1 MAGIEIII
9 LVTNSRDA
17 ASGALRELKR
27 LNREGWIDL
36 TAYALV
42 DGDEEG
48 EPRVREI
55 SDRAETVGGTAAKAL
70 TSALIGCLRPT
81 YDPAEAWPDGAA
93 GAIRV
98 GLQHDDS
105 ALLVMV
111 EDRFAER
118 VAEELE
124 TRGLTVRRQV
134 RGDQCEVALRASI
147 EGIKSKLAWLEELL
161 DHESDKAAWTAG
173 EGKECL
179 ESAIRAGRMELRTER
194 ERLQTRLLA
203 LRAELE
209 ERLLEIAWCE
219 KGARA
224 AIASGRGIVEVERD
238 IADVNEDLALCV
250 LDHLDALATYES
262 ELRERAARAAS
273 GDAADALEDQLREL
287 EVQMRKYRADLTAT
301 LASSGSLARDSA
313 ERSRAISR
321 PDSAG
326 MESKL
331 QTHGRKLEQRHARLK
346 ADIQQLQRED
356 SRTWHDLAAGFHQA
370 WRSLRETSDGL
381 HECQ

>member
-1 MAGIEIII
+1 MACIEIIV

-36 TAYALV
+36 TCYTLV

-48 EPRVREI
+48 GPRVREI
-55 SDRAETVGGTAAKAL
+55 SDRAETIGGTAAKAL
-70 TSALIGCLRPT
+70 TAALIGCLRPM
-81 YDPAEAWPDGAA
+81 YDSAEAWPDGGA
-93 GAIRV
+93 GAVRV
-98 GLQHDDS
+98 GLQHGDS

-111 EDRFAER
+111 ENRFAER
-118 VAEELE
+118 VAEEFE
-124 TRGLTVRRQV
+124 MRGLTVRRPM

-147 EGIKSKLAWLEELL
+147 EGIKSKIAWLEELL

-173 EGKECL
+173 EGKDRL
-179 ESAIRAGRMELRTER
+179 ESAIRAGRMELRAER
-194 ERLQTRLLA
+194 ERLQARLLI
-203 LRAELE
+203 LRTELE
-209 ERLLEIAWCE
+209 ARLLEITRCE

-224 AIASGRGIVEVERD
+224 AIASGRGVVEVERD

-250 LDHLDALATYES
+250 LDHLDTLAIYES
-262 ELRERAARAAS
+262 ELHEKAARAS
-273 GDAADALEDQLREL
+273 VDAAAAFEDQLREV

-301 LASSGSLARDSA
+301 LASSGSLSRHSA
-313 ERSRAISR
+313 ERSRAVSR
-321 PDSAG
+321 TDSPG

-331 QTHGRKLEQRHARLK
+331 QTHGRKMEQRHARLK

-356 SRTWHDLAAGFHQA
+356 SRNWHDLAAGFHQS
-370 WRSLRETSDGL
+370 WQSLRETSEGL

>member
-1 MAGIEIII
+1 
-9 LVTNSRDA
+9 
-17 ASGALRELKR
+17 LKR

-42 DGDEEG
+42 DEDAEDR
-48 EPRVREI
+48 PRVREI
-55 SDRAETVGGTAAKAL
+55 SDRAETIGGAAAKAL
-70 TSALIGCLRPT
+70 TGALIGCLRPM
-81 YDPAEAWPDGAA
+81 YDSAEAWPDGAA

-98 GLQHDDS
+98 GLQRGDS

-118 VAEELE
+118 VTEELE

-147 EGIKSKLAWLEELL
+147 EGIKSKIAWLEELL
-161 DHESDKAAWTAG
+161 DHESDKATWTAG
-173 EGKECL
+173 EGKERL
-179 ESAIRAGRMELRTER
+179 ESAIRAGRMELRAAR

-203 LRAELE
+203 LHAELE
-209 ERLLEIAWCE
+209 TRLLEIARCE
-219 KGARA
+219 RGARA

-238 IADVNEDLALCV
+238 LADVNEDLALCV

-262 ELRERAARAAS
+262 ELSEKAARAS
-273 GDAADALEDQLREL
+273 GDAAEAIEDQLREV
-287 EVQMRKYRADLTAT
+287 EVQMRRSRADLTAT
-301 LASSGSLARDSA
+301 LASSGSLAQQSA

-321 PDSAG
+321 SDTQG

-331 QTHGRKLEQRHARLK
+331 QTHGRKMEQRHARLK
-346 ADIQQLQRED
+346 ADIQQLQKED
-356 SRTWHDLAAGFHQA
+356 SRTWHGLAAGFHQA

-381 HECQ
+381 TECQ